1 MQQLKIIL
9 HAEVGILGCYES
21 VCFAAL
27 QISIPVP
34 DDVQTTFNVT
44 VGNTAI
50 LPCPIKPGALL
61 QYYSVWWNKD
71 NTLISELQLGNLQTT
86 TIDSRYKISETTFSL
101 IIDSVNVNDSSKGYK
116 CEVSVNNPL
125 TDAVTNLQLSYDV
138 LLSLDVIDNVSST
151 PESTM
156 SNTPESTM
164 SNTPES
170 TMPDSN
176 SKLLS
181 IIMLFFH
188 EIPFDG
194 SS

>member
-27 QISIPVP
+27 QIIIPVP

-44 VGNTAI
+44 VGDTAI

-61 QYYSVWWNKD
+61 QYYSVRWIKD
-71 NTLISELQLGNLQTT
+71 NTLISESRNLQIM

-101 IIDSVNVNDSSKGYK
+101 IIDSVSVSDSSISYK
-116 CEVSVNNPL
+116 CEVSVTNPI
-125 TDAVTNLQLSYDV
+125 TGAVMDLQPSYDV
-138 LLSLDVIDNVSST
+138 LLSLNVIV
-151 PESTM
+151 

-164 SNTPES
+164 PDS

-181 IIMLFFH
+181 VIMLFFH
-188 EIPFDG
+188 EIPFD
-194 SS
+194 SSS